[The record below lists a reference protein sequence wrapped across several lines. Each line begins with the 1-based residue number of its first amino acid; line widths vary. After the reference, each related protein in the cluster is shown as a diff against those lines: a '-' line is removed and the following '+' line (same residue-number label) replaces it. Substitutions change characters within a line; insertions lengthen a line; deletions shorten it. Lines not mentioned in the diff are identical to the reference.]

1 MNEWSV
7 VAAWGSF
14 TVQIVAASINNLTR
28 HKENE
33 ILIYI
38 RTIFRWDNIM
48 NRIKLESKGN
58 KNALVVSVSCM

>member
-1 MNEWSV
+1 M
-7 VAAWGSF
+7 AAWGSF